1 MSDPQHGGRRPGRPR
16 KPGLRKQLHAVLPG
30 PLVDLL
36 RQDAEA
42 HGVALGDRLAEILA
56 DRYSRQEA
64 MRKAS

>member
-1 MSDPQHGGRRPGRPR
+1 MSDPQHRGRRGRPR
-16 KPGLRKQLHAVLPG
+16 KPGRRQEVHAVLPG

-36 RQDAEA
+36 RQDAAA

-64 MRKAS
+64 MQKAS